1 MRFRQRLQPHMTS
14 FQSGRRNVHFFCH
27 GSFILGTAP
36 LAQRAPIWTNAAQGC
51 LFQGNGMQAGRAV
64 RYDRVFGNN
73 LIRMA
78 MTTAT
83 NGKVLLRVRP
93 RGFCAG
99 VVRAVD
105 IVELALEAYGAPV
118 YVHHEIV
125 HNTYVVEQL
134 RRRGAIFVESI
145 EDVPHGAVLVFSA
158 HGVPPTVR
166 EEAKARSLRVIDATC
181 PLVTKVHL
189 EALKF
194 AREQRTII
202 LIGHRDHQEIVGTSG
217 EAPERTIVVDSVEA
231 VDRLE
236 VDDPN
241 RLAYLTQTTLS
252 LYDTQEI
259 VARLR
264 QRFPTIVGP
273 ASDDICYA
281 TQNRQEAVEALTR
294 EVELI
299 LVVGSANSSNSNRL
313 VEVAK
318 RAGVAA
324 RLIEDANDIEESWVT
339 GVKTLGLTAGA
350 SAPEILVEQVSQRLS
365 SFGFTNHRD
374 LDLIRE
380 DVRFTLPPELAARQG
395 GAAH

>member
-1 MRFRQRLQPHMTS
+1 
-14 FQSGRRNVHFFCH
+14 
-27 GSFILGTAP
+27 
-36 LAQRAPIWTNAAQGC
+36 
-51 LFQGNGMQAGRAV
+51 MQT
-64 RYDRVFGNN
+64 D
-73 LIRMA
+73 
-78 MTTAT
+78 TE
-83 NGKVLLRVRP
+83 KVLLRVRP

-145 EDVPHGAVLVFSA
+145 GDVPHGGVLVFSA

-166 EEAKARSLRVIDATC
+166 QEAKDRSLRVIDATC

-194 AREQRTII
+194 AREKRTII
-202 LIGHRDHQEIVGTSG
+202 LIGHRDHQEIIGTSG
-217 EAPERTIVVDSVEA
+217 EAPDRTIVVDSVAA
-231 VDRLE
+231 VDALE
-236 VDDPN
+236 VDEPEK
-241 RLAYLTQTTLS
+241 LAFLTQTTLS

-264 QRFPTIVGP
+264 QKFPSIRGP

-281 TQNRQEAVEALTR
+281 TQNRQEAVEQVAKD
-294 EVELI
+294 VDLI
-299 LVVGSANSSNSNRL
+299 LVVGSPNSSNSNRL
-313 VEVAK
+313 VEVAQRSGV
-318 RAGVAA
+318 RAQ
-324 RLIEDANDIEESWVT
+324 LIDSAQDIDVKWLE
-339 GVKTLGLTAGA
+339 GVKRVGLTAGA
-350 SAPEILVEQVSQRLS
+350 SAPEVLVEQVSERLAE
-365 SFGFTNHRD
+365 FGFTDQRD

-380 DVRFTLPPELAARQG
+380 DVRFTLPPELATI
-395 GAAH
+395 AAAPRR

>member
-1 MRFRQRLQPHMTS
+1 LTLTNI
-14 FQSGRRNVHFFCH
+14 QS
-27 GSFILGTAP
+27 
-36 LAQRAPIWTNAAQGC
+36 AA
-51 LFQGNGMQAGRAV
+51 NGAKTLV
-64 RYDRVFGNN
+64 
-73 LIRMA
+73 
-78 MTTAT
+78 
-83 NGKVLLRVRP
+83 RVRP

-105 IVELALEAYGAPV
+105 IVELALETFGRPV

-125 HNTYVVEQL
+125 HNRYVVDQL
-134 RRRGAIFVESI
+134 RRRGAIFVEAI
-145 EDVPHGAVLVFSA
+145 GEVPVGAVLVFSA
-158 HGVPPTVR
+158 HGVPPRVR
-166 EEAKARSLRVIDATC
+166 AEAKERNLKIIDATC

-194 AREQRTII
+194 AREGRTLI

-217 EAPERTIVVDSVEA
+217 EAPQQTVVVGSVE
-231 VDRLE
+231 E
-236 VDDPN
+236 VDQLQVPDPK
-241 RLAYLTQTTLS
+241 RLAFLTQTTLS

-264 QRFPTIVGP
+264 QRFPEIVGP

-313 VEVAK
+313 VEVAQ
-318 RAGVAA
+318 RGGVAA
-324 RLIEDANDIEESWVT
+324 RLIEDANDIDGASLDT
-339 GVKTLGLTAGA
+339 VKTLGLTAGA

-365 SFGFTNHRD
+365 AFGFTNHRD

-380 DVRFTLPPELAARQG
+380 DVRFTLPPELAAARQG
-395 GAAH
+395 RVAN

>member
-1 MRFRQRLQPHMTS
+1 ME
-14 FQSGRRNVHFFCH
+14 QS
-27 GSFILGTAP
+27 T
-36 LAQRAPIWTNAAQGC
+36 QGKS
-51 LFQGNGMQAGRAV
+51 
-64 RYDRVFGNN
+64 
-73 LIRMA
+73 LI
-78 MTTAT
+78 
-83 NGKVLLRVRP
+83 RVRP

-105 IVELALEAYGAPV
+105 IVELALQAYGPPV

-125 HNTYVVEQL
+125 HNRYVVEEL
-134 RRRGAIFVESI
+134 RKNGAIFVETV
-145 EDVPHGAVLVFSA
+145 EEVPLGAVLVFSA
-158 HGVPPTVR
+158 HGVPPTTR
-166 EEAKARSLRVIDATC
+166 EEARLRELRVIDATC

-194 AREQRTII
+194 AREGRTII

-217 EAPERTIVVDSVEA
+217 EAPKQTVVVDSVEA
-231 VDRLE
+231 VNKLQ
-236 VDDPN
+236 VPDPE
-241 RLAYLTQTTLS
+241 RLAFLTQTTLS

-264 QRFPTIVGP
+264 ERFPSIVGP

-281 TQNRQEAVEALTR
+281 TQNRQEAVEALTH

-318 RAGVAA
+318 RAGVGA
-324 RLIEDANDIEESWVT
+324 RLIEDANDIDAASLE
-339 GVKTLGLTAGA
+339 GIKTIGLTAGA

-365 SFGFTNHRD
+365 NFGFTNERD

-380 DVRFTLPPELAARQG
+380 DVRFTLPPELAARQS
-395 GAAH
+395 AH

>member
-1 MRFRQRLQPHMTS
+1 LTLTQI
-14 FQSGRRNVHFFCH
+14 H
-27 GSFILGTAP
+27 G
-36 LAQRAPIWTNAAQGC
+36 TNHGAKT
-51 LFQGNGMQAGRAV
+51 LV
-64 RYDRVFGNN
+64 
-73 LIRMA
+73 
-78 MTTAT
+78 
-83 NGKVLLRVRP
+83 RVRP

-105 IVELALEAYGAPV
+105 IVDLALQAYGQPV

-125 HNTYVVEQL
+125 HNRYVVDQL

-145 EDVPHGAVLVFSA
+145 AEVPEGATLVFSA
-158 HGVPPTVR
+158 HGVPPRVR
-166 EEAKARSLRVIDATC
+166 AEAKERGLKVIDATC

-194 AREQRTII
+194 AREGRTLI

-217 EAPERTIVVDSVEA
+217 EAPDQTVVVGSVE
-231 VDRLE
+231 E
-236 VDDPN
+236 VDELKVPDPN
-241 RLAYLTQTTLS
+241 RLAFLTQTTLS

-264 QRFPTIVGP
+264 ERFPSIVGP

-324 RLIEDANDIEESWVT
+324 RLIEDANDIEEGWVQD
-339 GVKTLGLTAGA
+339 VNSLGLTAGA
-350 SAPEILVEQVSQRLS
+350 SAPEVLVEQVSQRLS
-365 SFGFTNHRD
+365 NFGFTNQRD

-380 DVRFTLPPELAARQG
+380 DVRFTLPAELAARQG
-395 GAAH
+395 AR

>member
-1 MRFRQRLQPHMTS
+1 METHS
-14 FQSGRRNVHFFCH
+14 E
-27 GSFILGTAP
+27 A
-36 LAQRAPIWTNAAQGC
+36 
-51 LFQGNGMQAGRAV
+51 
-64 RYDRVFGNN
+64 
-73 LIRMA
+73 
-78 MTTAT
+78 
-83 NGKVLLRVRP
+83 KVLLRVRP

-134 RRRGAIFVESI
+134 RRRGAIFVEAIS
-145 EDVPHGAVLVFSA
+145 EVPHGAVLVFSA

-166 EEAKARSLRVIDATC
+166 DEAKERSLRVIDATC

-194 AREQRTII
+194 AREKRTII

-217 EAPERTIVVDSVEA
+217 EAPDRTLVVDSVAE
-231 VDRLE
+231 VDALK
-236 VDDPN
+236 VDDPDK
-241 RLAYLTQTTLS
+241 LAFLTQTTLS

-264 QRFPTIVGP
+264 QRFPNIIGP

-281 TQNRQEAVEALTR
+281 TQNRQEAVEQVAKD
-294 EVELI
+294 VDLI
-299 LVVGSANSSNSNRL
+299 LVVGSQNSSNSNRL
-313 VEVAK
+313 VELAQRLDIK
-318 RAGVAA
+318 AQLIDAA
-324 RLIEDANDIEESWVT
+324 TDIDPKWLEGIRRV
-339 GVKTLGLTAGA
+339 GLTAGA
-350 SAPEILVEQVSQRLS
+350 SAPEVLVEQVSERLAQ
-365 SFGFTNHRD
+365 FGFTDQRD

-380 DVRFTLPPELAARQG
+380 DVRFTLPAELATIAPAPRR
-395 GAAH
+395 